1 MSKNYFFLEE
11 SPYQSGK
18 WTIRINFD
26 NLPPMRTE
34 GSFNLLPARLLS
46 LSYAEYL
53 RYCRDVYGAEIIG
66 KNNMY
71 PVAYFKDN
79 IIARELIKM
88 LNDRM
93 SQIDKK
99 RGDYNVSNS

>member
-11 SPYQSGK
+11 SPYQPGK
-18 WTIRINFD
+18 RTIHINFD
-26 NLPPMRTE
+26 ILPPMRTE

-53 RYCRDVYGAEIIG
+53 RYCRDVYKAEIIG

-79 IIARELIKM
+79 IAAGDLIKM

-99 RGDYNVSNS
+99 RGDCNVFDS